1 MTLNR
6 LSPKV
11 MIMWGVYKTRCSLVS
26 SSVFTHSF
34 TSRHLLFLNCFFF
47 LICDLK
53 CGSGMFYIL
62 NFKLWHI
69 QLILVFV
76 MFRKRSFMVLCV
88 AVLLPCWWATAMADG
103 NSTASNA
110 TKSNVNGTL
119 FSGRLSSV
127 NVSSIS
133 SILKASRA
141 RNNHTLT
148 SLHPKVSLY
157 LSIPN

>member
-1 MTLNR
+1 
-6 LSPKV
+6 
-11 MIMWGVYKTRCSLVS
+11 MWIRYVS
-26 SSVFTHSF
+26 S
-34 TSRHLLFLNCFFF
+34 
-47 LICDLK
+47 
-53 CGSGMFYIL
+53 
-62 NFKLWHI
+62 NFKLWYI
-69 QLILVFV
+69 QLILVFA
-76 MFRKRSFMVLCV
+76 MFRKRNFMVLCV

-141 RNNHTLT
+141 RNNHTVT
-148 SLHPKVSLY
+148 SLHPKVISFY
-157 LSIPN
+157 SFIPN